1 MGKASTPTETPKPTQ
16 ADAVL
21 DRLAS
26 EFTSTAGRL
35 PFSKL
40 LTNLFA
46 ASTAVPSISTTVA
59 QPNDPLPAGK
69 VGPEV
74 TVDKATFGRLMNAAA
89 NQSNKGVEIWTSGD
103 SELIVATGKV
113 TVELSDGLVIVDV
126 PVWSDQS
133 GAATIQVPFAVGGA
147 NTPAGMLVATEQHP
161 RGPDAI
167 IVVWSDALLAFAW
180 KTLLTVATRVAASAG
195 KDVDGAGLI
204 PASLTATADGVRILT
219 MARHMFDRVS
229 G

>member
-1 MGKASTPTETPKPTQ
+1 MAKASTPTETPKPTQ

-74 TVDKATFGRLMNAAA
+74 PVDKATFGRLMSAAA

-113 TVELSDGLVIVDV
+113 TVVL
-126 PVWSDQS
+126 SDQS

-219 MARHMFDRVS
+219 MARHVFDRVS